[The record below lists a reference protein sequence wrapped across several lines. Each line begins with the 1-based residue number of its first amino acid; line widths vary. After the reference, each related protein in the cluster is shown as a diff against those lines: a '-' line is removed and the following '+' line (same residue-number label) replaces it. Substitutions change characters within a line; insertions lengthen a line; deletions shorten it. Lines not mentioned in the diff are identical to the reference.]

1 MVIIDGAHNP
11 GAARELKQS
20 LELYFAGKKL
30 YFIMGMFKDKDY
42 DQVIGMTAPLAQ
54 HIITVETP
62 NNPRALPAQE
72 LAAAV
77 AKVNPSVEAADSIA
91 QAVEKALA
99 MAGKEDAIII
109 FGSLS
114 FLGEAADALN

>member
-20 LELYFAGKKL
+20 LELYFPGKKL
-30 YFIMGMFKDKDY
+30 YFVMGMFKDKDY

-62 NNPRALPAQE
+62 NNPRALPAEE

-99 MAGKEDAIII
+99 MAKKEDAIII

>member
-1 MVIIDGAHNP
+1 
-11 GAARELKQS
+11 
-20 LELYFAGKKL
+20 
-30 YFIMGMFKDKDY
+30 MGMFKDKDY

-91 QAVEKALA
+91 PGG
-99 MAGKEDAIII
+99 GKGPGHGRERGRDHHLR
-109 FGSLS
+109 LS
-114 FLGEAADALN
+114 VLPGRGR

>member
-1 MVIIDGAHNP
+1 M
-11 GAARELKQS
+11 
-20 LELYFAGKKL
+20 
-30 YFIMGMFKDKDY
+30 
-42 DQVIGMTAPLAQ
+42 
-54 HIITVETP
+54 
-62 NNPRALPAQE
+62 
-72 LAAAV
+72 

>member
-20 LELYFAGKKL
+20 LELYFPGKKL
-30 YFIMGMFKDKDY
+30 YFVMGMFKDKDY

-91 QAVEKALA
+91 PRRWKRPWPWPGKRTRSSSSALCPSWA
-99 MAGKEDAIII
+99 RP
-109 FGSLS
+109 LT
-114 FLGEAADALN
+114 L

>member
-1 MVIIDGAHNP
+1 
-11 GAARELKQS
+11 
-20 LELYFAGKKL
+20 
-30 YFIMGMFKDKDY
+30 MGMFKDKDY

-62 NNPRALPAQE
+62 NNPRALPAEE

-77 AKVNPSVEAADSIA
+77 AKVNPSVEAAGSIA